1 MESEFVESEYEGSEQ
16 QSLAFDHNASIPMI
30 NPLDSGSEDYRF
42 SSADSY
48 LRHPNSYLPRYNIQS
63 ETEGEF
69 QPLTGANKRMI
80 SGLDI
85 GPHQQISCLETDNDE
100 EEDIPSYGFP
110 RRNRR
115 EPSDIDILISNGGN
129 SLFFFIVFMT
139 EIGLI
144 TIFLFLMSLSF

>member
-1 MESEFVESEYEGSEQ
+1 
-16 QSLAFDHNASIPMI
+16 MI

-63 ETEGEF
+63 ETDGEF
-69 QPLTGANKRMI
+69 QPLTGANRRML

-85 GPHQQISCLETDNDE
+85 GPHQQIIETDIDE
-100 EEDIPSYGFP
+100 DDDAEDIPSYGFP
-110 RRNRR
+110 QAKRRNRR

-129 SLFFFIVFMT
+129 IAAHIALDRSLAQ
-139 EIGLI
+139 
-144 TIFLFLMSLSF
+144 